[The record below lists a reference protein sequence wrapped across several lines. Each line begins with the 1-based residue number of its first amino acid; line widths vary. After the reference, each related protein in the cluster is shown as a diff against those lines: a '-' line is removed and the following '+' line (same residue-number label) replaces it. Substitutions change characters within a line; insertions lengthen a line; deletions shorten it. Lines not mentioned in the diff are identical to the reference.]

1 MNPALNLLYPP
12 RQFHRFSPVSCA
24 MTPPFPSKLLVD
36 KVVIVGGGLGG
47 LSAAIQL
54 RNVGIDAQVYE
65 RGGRLTGGEG
75 TLISLFPNGCKCLNQ
90 GDPNVVQKIREAGRL
105 DAPAMMINPF
115 TGDLLGSWEL
125 SERME
130 KTYGQPVVSVLWRHA
145 LGILSDA
152 LPDECKHF
160 GHECQDVTQDDEG
173 ATVHFKK
180 DDKTVL
186 VKAPLVIG
194 ADGIRSVIRSKTFG
208 DMTPRDN
215 GRTMWRAVIDA
226 KLCNHPALRVGTTTA
241 AQNGR
246 TIFVVNGV
254 GDKLY
259 WAYSLT
265 DEATDG
271 RAQVRSKTLEEAK
284 QRLRQEFQGWDLALH
299 ILEATDPELILERRV
314 LDLPVLTKWTFG
326 RVAVLGDAAHA
337 VTPALGQGANLAFE
351 DGLELAIQ
359 LSSASDL
366 SSALK
371 AYEHRRIPRAQIV
384 SAKTQA
390 TGAAH
395 PQSFYDWLYKEIP
408 SYSRDPVLHD

>member
-1 MNPALNLLYPP
+1 MTAALLSFRP
-12 RQFHRFSPVSCA
+12 RFAPVSCSMA
-24 MTPPFPSKLLVD
+24 SDAPAKPLVD
-36 KVVIVGGGLGG
+36 RVVIVGGGLGG
-47 LSAAIQL
+47 LAAAIQL
-54 RNVGIDAQVYE
+54 RKVGIDAQVYE

-75 TLISLFPNGCKCLNQ
+75 TLLSLFPNGCKSLNQ
-90 GDPNVVQKIREAGRL
+90 ADPTLVNKVREAGRA
-105 DAPAMMINPF
+105 DGPALMINPVS
-115 TGDLLGSWEL
+115 GDLLGSWAL

-130 KTYGQPVVSVLWRHA
+130 KTYGQPVIAILWRN
-145 LGILSDA
+145 LLKILSDT

-160 GHECQDVTQDDEG
+160 GYECLDVTQDEEG

-180 DDKTVL
+180 DDETVSI
-186 VKAPLVIG
+186 KAPLVLG
-194 ADGIRSVIRSKTFG
+194 ADGIRSVVRSKTFG

-226 KLCNHPALRVGTTTA
+226 SLCDHPALRVGTITA
-241 AQNGR
+241 VEKGK
-246 TIFVVNGV
+246 TMFVINGV

-265 DEATDG
+265 DESTDG
-271 RAQVRSKTLEEAK
+271 RAKVRSKNLEEAK
-284 QRLRQEFQGWDLALH
+284 ERLRTEFQGWDLALH

-314 LDLPVLTKWTFG
+314 LDLPVLTKWTNG

-359 LSSASDL
+359 LTTASDL

-371 AYEHRRIPRAQIV
+371 TYEERRIPRAQIV
-384 SAKTQA
+384 SARTRA
-390 TGAAH
+390 TGVAH
-395 PQSFYDWLYKEIP
+395 PQSFYDWLYNETP
-408 SYSRDPVLHD
+408 SIHDPVHYEY